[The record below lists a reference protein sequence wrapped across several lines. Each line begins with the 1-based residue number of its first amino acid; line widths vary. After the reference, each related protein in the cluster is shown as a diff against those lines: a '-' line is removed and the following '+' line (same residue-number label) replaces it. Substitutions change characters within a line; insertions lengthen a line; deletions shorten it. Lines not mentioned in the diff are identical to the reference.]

1 MNEEIK
7 EILRYLE
14 ECVANDNRFLIG
26 NTNATKLSYYITNLQ
41 EENKKLKEANEEHR
55 KINGDL
61 RKENQK
67 LVKVIDTIL
76 DFNFFK
82 EECPLNFGFED
93 EKENKSLN
101 VFYEDE
107 WCETNCNDE
116 YKKCWLKYFNKL
128 TELKGGDD
136 NA

>member
-1 MNEEIK
+1 MNEDKYLK
-7 EILRYLE
+7 ETFELLFQ
-14 ECVANDNRFLIG
+14 DNLTCAGKRML
-26 NTNATKLSYYITNLQ
+26 KDYITNLQ
-41 EENKKLKEANEEHR
+41 E
-55 KINGDL
+55 
-61 RKENQK
+61 ENQK

-82 EECPLNFGFED
+82 EECPLNFGFKD
-93 EKENKSLN
+93 EKESKSLD

-128 TELKGGDD
+128 TELKGGSDEKVE
-136 NA
+136 NEE